1 MYNPEFQVYFDNIQ
15 ENFLTNLYAAIESE
29 EKLSI
34 MYFYITCL
42 PM

>member
-15 ENFLTNLYAAIESE
+15 ENFLTNLHAAIESE
-29 EKLSI
+29 EKLSSV
-34 MYFYITCL
+34 YFYITFL